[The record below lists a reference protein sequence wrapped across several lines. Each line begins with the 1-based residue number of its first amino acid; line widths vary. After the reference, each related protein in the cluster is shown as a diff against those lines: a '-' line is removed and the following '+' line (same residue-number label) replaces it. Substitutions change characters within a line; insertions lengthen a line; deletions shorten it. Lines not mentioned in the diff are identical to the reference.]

1 MQKMM
6 KKVWQRRRGFTLI
19 ELLIVVA
26 IIGILAGIA
35 IPNFMGA
42 RTKAKVSR
50 AFADMRS
57 IGNALEMYYIDNTEY
72 PSVNSVSN
80 DLTNGTTVY
89 MSSIPKDPFNS
100 GTRAVASSSTD
111 KGKAIDTNSYGYATT
126 SSSTQPGWL
135 LISNGP
141 DGDADVSANIT
152 FTNRVSGLLGGSDG
166 VYSGYGGTWYN
177 PASGTTSNGDLG
189 VGGP

>member
-6 KKVWQRRRGFTLI
+6 KKVWQGRRGFTLI

-57 IGNALEMYYIDNTEY
+57 IGNALEMYYIDNTKY
-72 PSVNSVSN
+72 PDTST
-80 DLTNGTTVY
+80 DLVDKYIT
-89 MSSIPKDPFNS
+89 SIPKDPFNTG
-100 GTRAVASSSTD
+100 GTRTTNVLAD
-111 KGKAIDTNSYGYATT
+111 KSYGYCSSATA
-126 SSSTQPGWL
+126 WL

-141 DGDADVSANIT
+141 DSTPDVTSVSDWSKK
-152 FTNRVSGLLGGSDG
+152 VSGLLGGPDG
-166 VYSGYGGTWYN
+166 VYSGFGSGDWYN

>member
-50 AFADMRS
+50 AFADMHS
-57 IGNALEMYYIDNTEY
+57 IGNALEMYYIDNGSY
-72 PSVNSVSN
+72 PGSSS
-80 DLTNGTTVY
+80 DLTSPNRTYIT
-89 MSSIPKDPFNS
+89 SIPKDPFN
-100 GTRAVASSSTD
+100 TNNERSTNTLAD
-111 KGKAIDTNSYGYATT
+111 KSYGYFSTT
-126 SSSTQPGWL
+126 DAWL

-141 DGDADVSANIT
+141 DQNPDVT
-152 FTNRVSGLLGGSDG
+152 TTDFTNKVSGLLGGPDG
-166 VYSGYGGTWYN
+166 VYSGFGSDDWYN
-177 PASGTTSNGDLG
+177 PSNGTTSTGDLG
-189 VGGP
+189 IGGP

>member
-57 IGNALEMYYIDNTEY
+57 IGNALEMYYIDNGSY
-72 PSVNSVSN
+72 PASSS
-80 DLTNGTTVY
+80 DLTSPNRTYIT
-89 MSSIPKDPFNS
+89 SIPKDPCNS
-100 GTRAVASSSTD
+100 NGSRDSSEGAIAD
-111 KGKAIDTNSYGYATT
+111 KSYGYCSSATA
-126 SSSTQPGWL
+126 WL

-141 DGDADVSANIT
+141 DSTPDVTSVSDWNKK
-152 FTNRVSGLLGGSDG
+152 VSGLLGGPDG
-166 VYSGYGGTWYN
+166 VYSGFGLNNDTTIHWYN
-177 PASGTTSNGDLG
+177 PSNGTTSTGDLG

>member
-57 IGNALEMYYIDNTEY
+57 IGNALEMYYIDNGSY
-72 PSVNSVSN
+72 PASSS
-80 DLTNGTTVY
+80 DLTNSNRTYIT
-89 MSSIPKDPFNS
+89 SIPKDPFNTNNERS
-100 GTRAVASSSTD
+100 TGTLAD
-111 KGKAIDTNSYGYATT
+111 KSYGYISSATA
-126 SSSTQPGWL
+126 WL

-141 DGDADVSANIT
+141 DKNPDVTSAD
-152 FTNRVSGLLGGSDG
+152 FTDKVSGLLGGPDG
-166 VYSGYGGTWYN
+166 VYSGFGHTEWYN
-177 PASGTTSNGDLG
+177 PSNGTTSSGDLG

>member
-72 PSVNSVSN
+72 PDTSA
-80 DLTNGTTVY
+80 DLVDNYIT
-89 MSSIPKDPFNS
+89 SIPKDPFNS
-100 GTRAVASSSTD
+100 NGSRGSSE
-111 KGKAIDTNSYGYATT
+111 GAIADNSYGYFYTT
-126 SSSTQPGWL
+126 NAWL
-135 LISNGP
+135 LVSNGP
-141 DGDADVSANIT
+141 DSTPDVTSPD
-152 FTNRVSGLLGGSDG
+152 FTNKVSGLLGGPDG
-166 VYSGYGGTWYN
+166 VYSGFGSGDWYN
-177 PASGTTSNGDLG
+177 PASGTTSSGDLG